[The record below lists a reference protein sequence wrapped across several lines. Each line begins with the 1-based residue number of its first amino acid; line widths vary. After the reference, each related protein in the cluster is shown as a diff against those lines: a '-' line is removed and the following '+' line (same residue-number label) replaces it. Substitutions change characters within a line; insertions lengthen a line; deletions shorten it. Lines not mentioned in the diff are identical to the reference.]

1 MNTEE
6 LREQAEEKL
15 HFDAHEFDG
24 LREALEHEAKGI
36 LGRADRFVRE
46 NPMLCIGL
54 AVAAGFTLAA
64 VLGRSHAPSRPGE
77 EPIDSRRM

>member
-6 LREQAEEKL
+6 LRKQAEEKL

-24 LREALEHEAKGI
+24 LREALEQEAKGA
-36 LGRADRFVRE
+36 LARVDRFVRE

-64 VLGRSHAPSRPGE
+64 VLGRGRVPSRSE
-77 EPIDSRRM
+77 QEPIDSRRM